1 MRVRPGL
8 ESDRGFMR
16 EVLRITALETYPEL
30 ASLGRLTLADR
41 LDGLF
46 ASYEGHGR
54 RWWVVETIE
63 GDAVGGLWAL
73 IGSHPI
79 LEHLEAVIVAI
90 AVLPP
95 ARGRGSSRL
104 LLEAARVDLER
115 EGIQSLRLFVR
126 SGNVPARSLY
136 ETAGFVAAAL
146 EMRLER
152 PSRSGDG

>member
-1 MRVRPGL
+1 MATQDQKRKAATQTGL
-8 ESDRGFMR
+8 
-16 EVLRITALETYPEL
+16 Y
-30 ASLGRLTLADR
+30 
-41 LDGLF
+41 
-46 ASYEGHGR
+46 
-54 RWWVVETIE
+54 
-63 GDAVGGLWAL
+63 L
-73 IGSHPI
+73 I
-79 LEHLEAVIVAI
+79 VIVAI